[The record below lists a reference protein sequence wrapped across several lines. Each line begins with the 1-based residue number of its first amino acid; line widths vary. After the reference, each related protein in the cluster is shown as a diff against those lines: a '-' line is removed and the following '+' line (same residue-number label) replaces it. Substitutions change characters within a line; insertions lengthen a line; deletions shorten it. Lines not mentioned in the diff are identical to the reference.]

1 MNEVTV
7 LSTAGELTGRVVGH
21 GVVLARRGVVAGTR
35 TATTLGVLAGR
46 ATSRAAADAVR
57 ARHRV
62 VERAGELSLPSP
74 DAVRRDLAA
83 TIAPRRRRRWPWVV
97 LVLGA
102 LAGGAVVVASRR
114 SVAPPPAPAPPRV
127 EDVAPAEPRTAEPGT
142 TEPGTTEPAAAEPA
156 AAEPA
161 AADPAVTDPGR

>member
-127 EDVAPAEPRTAEPGT
+127 EDVAPAEPRTT
-142 TEPGTTEPAAAEPA
+142 EPA

>member
-21 GVVLARRGVVAGTR
+21 GVVLARRGGGAGTR
-35 TATTLGVLAGR
+35 PAPTLGVLAGR

-142 TEPGTTEPAAAEPA
+142 TEPGTTEPGT
-156 AAEPA
+156 AEPA

>member
-21 GVVLARRGVVAGTR
+21 GVLLARRGVVSGTR
-35 TATTLGVLAGR
+35 TATTLGLLAGR
-46 ATSRAAADAVR
+46 ATSRTAADAVR
-57 ARHRV
+57 ARRRV
-62 VERAGELSLPSP
+62 VARAGELSLPSP

-83 TIAPRRRRRWPWVV
+83 TIAPSRRRRWPWVV

-102 LAGGAVVVASRR
+102 LAGAAAVAASRR

-127 EDVAPAEPRTAEPGT
+127 EDVAPAESAVDRPVDPGL
-142 TEPGTTEPAAAEPA
+142 
-156 AAEPA
+156 
-161 AADPAVTDPGR
+161 TDPGR